1 MKQEFYDKVVEPVIL
16 TISLVIVAKVS
27 TSLLTKIVT

>member
-1 MKQEFYDKVVEPVIL
+1 MTQEFYDKVVKPVIS
-16 TISLVIVAKVS
+16 TISLVIAAKVS